1 MFDTD
6 YYSLFMVRDATDF
19 SLDTNVSFK
28 DLEASDPSVS
38 EPRNARC
45 YNKIFSFNRY
55 LQEMG
60 HLLFH
65 DAIVD
70 IGGDDGDG
78 DDVATL
84 LDHQPNVLVLHP
96 HHVLP
101 VDLQQVVGG
110 QQTISENIMCMILH
124 LPTFFLV

>member
-1 MFDTD
+1 
-6 YYSLFMVRDATDF
+6 
-19 SLDTNVSFK
+19 
-28 DLEASDPSVS
+28 
-38 EPRNARC
+38 
-45 YNKIFSFNRY
+45 
-55 LQEMG
+55 MG

-110 QQTISENIMCMILH
+110 QQTISENIKCMILH
-124 LPTFFLV
+124 LPTFFFGVSLSKKKPSC